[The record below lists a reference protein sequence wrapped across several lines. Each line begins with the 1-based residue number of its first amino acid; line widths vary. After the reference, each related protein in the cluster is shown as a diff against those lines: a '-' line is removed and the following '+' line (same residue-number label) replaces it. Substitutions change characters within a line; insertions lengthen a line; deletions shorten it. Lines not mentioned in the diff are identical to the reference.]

1 MFGLLIALG
10 VFGGMVWVVSYA
22 ILLVMRV
29 DRDDDTSPQYR
40 DTIATFV
47 RENYGSRFQNDNPI
61 GEESLR
67 KL

>member
-1 MFGLLIALG
+1 MFGLLFALG
-10 VFGGMVWVVSYA
+10 VFGGMVWVISYA
-22 ILLVMRV
+22 ILLVMRG
-29 DRDDDTSPQYR
+29 DRDDDNSPTYG